1 MDIVKQGRISQYSMY
16 GVSGRHGSALSELE
30 RLGVVEVRLFQGER
44 GRGGKILKLRIAY
57 EKENVK
63 RHIDQSS

>member
-1 MDIVKQGRISQYSMY
+1 MDIVKQERISKYSLY
-16 GVSGRHGSALSELE
+16 GAASYRGPALSELE
-30 RLGVVEVRLFQGER
+30 QLGAVEVRLFQSER

-63 RHIDQSS
+63 RHIDQCS